1 MMAHTYHVIVRNK
14 LALIEEFGN
23 LPKLPYYGDHT
34 NQGSVNQG
42 PPVVWSMIL
51 FEYNT

>member
-23 LPKLPYYGDHT
+23 LPKPHYYGNRT
-34 NQGSVNQG
+34 NQGSVNRG
-42 PPVVWSMIL
+42 PPVV
-51 FEYNT
+51 